1 MLKKISNEKDRSPW
15 STSSQEIGSHSK
27 LKTGQ
32 EVKEVKEVKAKSGG
46 ESNLAKFVRGESGP
60 SRVDF
65 TAPKRPE
72 GSLAQFVRG
81 ESGPSYFDSSYE
93 ELSGLADLNSVAT
106 SRFFDKRRHA
116 PNGEASSEEP
126 KGGQKEYQP
135 NNSVKGK
142 GASSLSLAEDRP
154 VSYKGK

>member
-1 MLKKISNEKDRSPW
+1 MSKKTSNEEDWSPW

-32 EVKEVKEVKAKSGG
+32 EVKAKSGG

-60 SRVDF
+60 SRADF

-81 ESGPSYFDSSYE
+81 ELGPSNFDSSYK
-93 ELSGLADLNSVAT
+93 ELSHLASLNSVAT
-106 SRFFDKRRHA
+106 SKFFDKRRHA
-116 PNGEASSEEP
+116 LNGEASSEEP
-126 KGGQKEYQP
+126 
-135 NNSVKGK
+135 NTSVILK
-142 GASSLSLAEDRP
+142 GAASPLSLASGD
-154 VSYKGK
+154 VSYKGR

>member
-1 MLKKISNEKDRSPW
+1 MLKKISDKKDRSPW

-32 EVKEVKEVKAKSGG
+32 EVKAKSGG

-60 SRVDF
+60 SRADF

-93 ELSGLADLNSVAT
+93 ELSGLAGLNSVAT
-106 SRFFDKRRHA
+106 SRFFDKRSHA

-135 NNSVKGK
+135 NNSVRVK
-142 GASSLSLAEDRP
+142 GASSLTLAGNRP
-154 VSYKGK
+154 VSYKDK

>member
-46 ESNLAKFVRGESGP
+46 ESNLAK
-60 SRVDF
+60 
-65 TAPKRPE
+65 
-72 GSLAQFVRG
+72 FVRG